1 MEKKIYISHYKNNFE
16 TISGMKYAEAL
27 AIMLDRISRL
37 SPAFLSKHADKLAL
51 SLVSHDPRLV
61 FLLNLSPKEIDALA
75 QEFHDNFQTIMN
87 AATLRQLKVP
97 DNAFV
102 MYELKDDK
110 IEIRV
115 EENTGKKFFGE
126 IREGQYL
133 GFYLI
138 DQDYKHV
145 KINLPY
151 VKKVLMPDG
160 IGYYSFILVDD
171 HIGKEVQLLHGRI
184 QIVPSL
190 PTPLTINFPSYSY
203 GKWSEGEVTNG
214 EVRTPNGTYRLNEF
228 LQELMW
234 RSDVGYNADDVNML
248 AVSGV
253 INGQKIMF
261 FHRLAPMIFYECEYL
276 PTIIKEDSSGLKLG
290 TPALPSEDG
299 LVLPENKIASQG
311 IQEGFVKVIYPNKE
325 EFLTVYTG
333 GDLKIP
339 KFSYPSGAFVGL
351 QIVEGEITF
360 TNQVEKKD
368 FLNQVSSINTLIQ
381 KELGME
387 VSSQF
392 LEDLLSS
399 RLTAIQALSV
409 ADAVV
414 KKLEWIKA
422 YNGWRKRKEIIR
434 MVIKE
439 ESKKAKHSGF
449 NIRFR

>member
-1 MEKKIYISHYKNNFE
+1 MKN
-16 TISGMKYAEAL
+16 AEAL
-27 AIMLDRISRL
+27 ALMLGRVSRL
-37 SPAFLSKHADKLAL
+37 SPAFLSKHADELTL

-61 FLLNLSPKEIDALA
+61 FLLKLSPKEIDALA
-75 QEFHDNFQTIMN
+75 QEFHDNFQAIMN
-87 AATLRQLKVP
+87 VATLRQLKVP
-97 DNAFV
+97 DNAFI
-102 MYELKDDK
+102 MYELKDGK
-110 IEIRV
+110 MEIRV
-115 EENTGKKFFGE
+115 EENIGKKSFGE

-151 VKKVLMPDG
+151 VKKALMPDG

-171 HIGKEVQLLHGRI
+171 HIGREVQLLHGRI
-184 QIVPSL
+184 QVVPSL
-190 PTPLTINFPSYSY
+190 PTPLTINFSLYSH
-203 GKWSEGEVTNG
+203 GKWSDGEVSDG
-214 EVRTPNGTYRLNEF
+214 EVRAPNGTYRLNEF
-228 LQELMW
+228 SQELVW

-261 FHRLAPMIFYECEYL
+261 FHRLAPMIFYEGEYL
-276 PTIIKEDSSGLKLG
+276 PTSIKEDGSGLKLG
-290 TPALPSEDG
+290 TPAFPSEDG
-299 LVLPENKIASQG
+299 LVLQENIASQG

-333 GDLKIP
+333 GDLKTP
-339 KFSYPSGAFVGL
+339 KFSYSSGVFVIL

-387 VSSQF
+387 VSPQF

-409 ADAVV
+409 ANAVV